1 MPHIVL
7 QLSGAPDQLMARSA
21 VDCVIEHTMAEL
33 GKKKEVIAITVQ
45 FISAD
50 DWYIAGKTLA
60 ELGQSAFHLD
70 ISVTD
75 ETNTK
80 AEKAPFLNAI
90 HADFKRLRPNLHEC
104 SYIHVIDAR
113 AAAYGYGGKTQE
125 FRHQAAG
132 V

>member
-1 MPHIVL
+1 M
-7 QLSGAPDQLMARSA
+7 
-21 VDCVIEHTMAEL
+21 
-33 GKKKEVIAITVQ
+33 
-45 FISAD
+45 
-50 DWYIAGKTLA
+50 
-60 ELGQSAFHLD
+60 
-70 ISVTD
+70 TD

-80 AEKAPFLNAI
+80 AEKARFLNAI
-90 HADFKRLRPNLHEC
+90 HADFKRLRQNLHEC